1 MTLRSAFT
9 ICVLLVIGALINI
22 SIAWAFCYYAPPGS
36 SPIQRVGN
44 VPTGSGECLTFCIV
58 SQPGIQRVDWMA
70 GVEVARHDR
79 PGGVGRFTAPA
90 WCWVPSQGGFQRQ
103 NVPGHQPNT
112 QWIEAGAGW
121 PLLSM
126 RWCLLKTEAP
136 PAPSSFPTQPPF
148 QIMHPSSSR
157 IVFQPPPQSANGA
170 VTLTPRRGAIHLA
183 DAPAAVMSLPRLRVL
198 PIDPIWLGFV
208 GNTLFYASI
217 LWLIVSLKPLFRR
230 HRLKRGLC
238 PACAYPIGVSAVC
251 TECGQ
256 PLPSQHALK

>member
-1 MTLRSAFT
+1 MTLRSSFT
-9 ICVLLVIGALINI
+9 IGVLLAIGAIIN
-22 SIAWAFCYYAPPGS
+22 SAIAWAFCYYTPPNS

-70 GVEVARHDR
+70 GIEVARHDR
-79 PGGVGRFTAPA
+79 PGGAGRFTAPH
-90 WCWVPSQGGFQRQ
+90 WCWVPSETGFQHP
-103 NVPGHQPNT
+103 NVPGHQSGT

-126 RWCLLKTEAP
+126 RWCMLKTETQ
-136 PAPSSFPTQPPF
+136 PAPRIIQILPAQAMRQPGVQSFVQVTPP
-148 QIMHPSSSR
+148 
-157 IVFQPPPQSANGA
+157 SAG
-170 VTLTPRRGAIHLA
+170 TTILTPHRGAIHLA
-183 DAPAAVMSLPRLRVL
+183 EAPAKAMSLPQLRVL
-198 PIDPIWLGFV
+198 PIDPIWVGFI

-217 LWLIVSLKPLFRR
+217 LWLIFALKPLFRR

-238 PACAYPIGVSAVC
+238 PACAYPIGVSPVC

-256 PLPSQHALK
+256 PVISLHASK